1 MTPMTTEASIIN
13 RMVQAFLNRG
23 KNLLVGEHKSI
34 LSAALVIGGSFLA
47 SAMLGLV
54 RNHLLAARFFGGF
67 EADLDV
73 YFAAF
78 VIPDTIFQLLIVG
91 AISAAFIPIFQ
102 ESYKKSQ
109 DDAYQMAN
117 ASLTSLGLILFFFTT
132 LIVIFARP
140 LSGLIAH
147 YSDKQLDLM
156 ANLIRIMSL
165 AQLIFTFSAFLTG
178 ILQAQR
184 RFLLPAIAPLLYN
197 VGTITGILLFAN
209 SIGIYSAAVGVVF
222 GALLHMLVQLP
233 LTKHLGFTPRILF
246 MPNHPAVKNMLKLM
260 PPRTLSLGLDQ
271 IERWVAVNLTSLLA
285 AGSLSVFNF
294 ARQLYVLPIS
304 LFGISLSQASFP
316 ALAEEAAKN
325 DYDSF
330 RKTLAKTILQIFFFA
345 FPASVIIL
353 ILRIPLVRLAFGARS
368 FPWDATLLTAKVL
381 SIMALSIAPQ
391 AVAHLLTRA
400 FHALK
405 NTKIPL
411 LVGFISMVAF
421 TLFSVLVSSYYGWGL
436 VGIALGISLASFLDF
451 FLLYYLLI
459 SKVGRLDISWK
470 IIKMSLVSLASG
482 IALYIPMKL
491 LDQFVLDTTKTIWLI
506 VLTLVVSL
514 VGFFV
519 YCFFSYL
526 LKIEELEDVFS
537 IIRRLGNWRKV
548 LGESDEVIESNPPA

>member
-1 MTPMTTEASIIN
+1 
-13 RMVQAFLNRG
+13 MVQAFLNRG
-23 KNLLVGEHKSI
+23 KNLLIGEHKSI
-34 LSAALVIGGSFLA
+34 LSAAMVIGGSFLA
-47 SAMLGLV
+47 SALLGLV
-54 RNHLLAARFFGGF
+54 RNHLLAARFFGGL

-102 ESYKKSQ
+102 ESFKKSQ
-109 DDAYQMAN
+109 SDAYEMAN
-117 ASLTSLGLILFFFTT
+117 ASLTSLGLILFLFT
-132 LIVIFARP
+132 LAISLFARP

-147 YSDKQLDLM
+147 FPDQKLDLM

-165 AQLIFTFSAFLTG
+165 AQIIFTFSAFLTG

-184 RFLLPAIAPLLYN
+184 RFLLPAVAPLLYN
-197 VGTITGILLFAN
+197 LGTITGIIFL
-209 SIGIYSAAVGVVF
+209 SKYVGIYSAAVGIVL
-222 GALLHMLVQLP
+222 GAILHMLVQLP
-233 LTKHLGFTPRILF
+233 LTKHLGFSPRILF
-246 MPNHPAVKNMLKLM
+246 KPNHPGVKNMLRLM
-260 PPRTLSLGLDQ
+260 PPRTLSLALDQ

-285 AGSLSVFNF
+285 AGSLSVFSF

-316 ALAEEAAKN
+316 ALAEEAAKK
-325 DYDSF
+325 DYSGF
-330 RKTLAKTILQIFFFA
+330 RQTLAKTILQIFFFA

-391 AVAHLLTRA
+391 AVAHVLTRA
-400 FHALK
+400 FHAVK

-411 LVGFISMVAF
+411 LVGAASMICF
-421 TLFSVLVSSYYGWGL
+421 TLFSIVSTYFYGWGL
-436 VGIALGISLASFLDF
+436 IGIAVGISLASFLDF
-451 FLLYYLLI
+451 VLLYYLLI
-459 SKVGRLDISWK
+459 GKVGRLEISWK
-470 IIKMSLVSLASG
+470 IIKMSFVSFVSG
-482 IALYIPMKL
+482 VALYIPMKL

-514 VGFFV
+514 VGFSV
-519 YCFFSYL
+519 YCCISYL
-526 LKIEELEDVFS
+526 LKIEELNDVFS
-537 IIRRLGNWRKV
+537 MLRRLGNWRRV

>member
-1 MTPMTTEASIIN
+1 
-13 RMVQAFLNRG
+13 MVQAFLNRG
-23 KNLLVGEHKSI
+23 KNLLIGEHKSI

-47 SAMLGLV
+47 SALLGLI
-54 RNHLLAARFFGGF
+54 RNHLLAARFFGGL

-109 DDAYQMAN
+109 ADAYEMAN
-117 ASLTSLGLILFFFTT
+117 ASLTSLGLILFLFT
-132 LIVIFARP
+132 LLVSIFARP

-147 YSDKQLDLM
+147 FPDQKLDLM

-165 AQLIFTFSAFLTG
+165 AQIIFTFSAFLTG

-184 RFLLPAIAPLLYN
+184 RFLLPAVAPLLYN
-197 VGTITGILLFAN
+197 LGTIAGILLLSKN
-209 SIGIYSAAVGVVF
+209 IGIYSAAVGVVF
-222 GALLHMLVQLP
+222 GAILHMLVQLP
-233 LTKHLGFTPRILF
+233 LTKHLGFSPRVIF
-246 MPNHPAVKNMLKLM
+246 RPNHPGVKNMLKLM
-260 PPRTLSLGLDQ
+260 PPRTISLGLDQ
-271 IERWVAVNLTSLLA
+271 IERWVAVNLTSLLS

-325 DYDSF
+325 DFESF
-330 RKTLAKTILQIFFFA
+330 RKTLGKTILQIFFFA
-345 FPASVIIL
+345 FPAGIIIL

-368 FPWDATLLTAKVL
+368 FPWDATLLTGKVL
-381 SIMALSIAPQ
+381 SILALSIAPQ
-391 AVAHLLTRA
+391 AVAHVLTRA
-400 FHALK
+400 FHAIK

-411 LVGFISMVAF
+411 FVGAISMISF
-421 TLFSVLVSSYYGWGL
+421 TLFSFISTQIYGWGL
-436 VGIALGISLASFLDF
+436 IGIAIGLSLASFLDF
-451 FLLYYLLI
+451 ILLYYLLI
-459 SKVGRLDISWK
+459 GKIGRLEISWK
-470 IIKMSLVSLASG
+470 IVKMSLVSFASG
-482 IALYIPMKL
+482 VALYIPMKL

-514 VGFFV
+514 LSFTV
-519 YCFFSYL
+519 YCLFSYL
-526 LKIEELEDVFS
+526 LKIEELNDVFS
-537 IIRRLGNWRKV
+537 LLKRLGNWRRV
-548 LGESDEVIESNPPA
+548 LGESDEVIENNPPA

>member
-1 MTPMTTEASIIN
+1 
-13 RMVQAFLNRG
+13 MVQAFLNRG
-23 KNLLVGEHKSI
+23 KNLLIGEHKSI

-47 SAMLGLV
+47 SALLGLI
-54 RNHLLAARFFGGF
+54 RNHLLAARFFGGL

-109 DDAYQMAN
+109 ADAYEMAN
-117 ASLTSLGLILFFFTT
+117 VSLTSLGLILFLFT
-132 LIVIFARP
+132 LLVSIFARP

-147 YSDKQLDLM
+147 FPDQKLDLM

-165 AQLIFTFSAFLTG
+165 AQIIFTFSAFLTG

-184 RFLLPAIAPLLYN
+184 RFLLPAVAPLLYN
-197 VGTITGILLFAN
+197 LGTIAGILLLSKN
-209 SIGIYSAAVGVVF
+209 IGIYSAAVGVVF
-222 GALLHMLVQLP
+222 GAILHMLVQLP
-233 LTKHLGFTPRILF
+233 LTKHLGFSPRVIF
-246 MPNHPAVKNMLKLM
+246 KPNHPGVRNMLKLM
-260 PPRTLSLGLDQ
+260 PPRTISLGLDQ
-271 IERWVAVNLTSLLA
+271 IERWVAVNLTSLLS
-285 AGSLSVFNF
+285 AGSLSVFSF

-325 DYDSF
+325 DFESF
-330 RKTLAKTILQIFFFA
+330 RKTLGKTILQIFFFA
-345 FPASVIIL
+345 FPAGIIIL

-368 FPWDATLLTAKVL
+368 FPWDATLLTGKVL
-381 SIMALSIAPQ
+381 SILALSIAPQ
-391 AVAHLLTRA
+391 AVAHVLTRA
-400 FHALK
+400 FHAIK

-411 LVGFISMVAF
+411 FVGAISMISF
-421 TLFSVLVSSYYGWGL
+421 TLFSFISTQIYGWGL
-436 VGIALGISLASFLDF
+436 IGIAIGLSLASFLDF
-451 FLLYYLLI
+451 ILLYYLLI
-459 SKVGRLDISWK
+459 GKIGRLEISWK
-470 IIKMSLVSLASG
+470 IVKMSLVSFASG

-514 VGFFV
+514 LSFTV
-519 YCFFSYL
+519 YCLFSYL
-526 LKIEELEDVFS
+526 LKIEELNDVFS
-537 IIRRLGNWRKV
+537 LLKRLGNWRRV
-548 LGESDEVIESNPPA
+548 LGESDEVIENNPPA